1 MLVIGNFSDTQR
13 VRRTTKSPDDATKQH
28 LVHIPDFHTG
38 HLGLVPDKSVLLT
51 GPMPQDDRGKIDKRT
66 CEIVVTPHII
76 NGDIL
81 KVSCTF
87 NEAKHILERLVNLLS
102 NLNVNIMKLES
113 ASLFESRHH
122 VVHMVLDMS
131 RSRLS
136 RDPITGGER
145 SKFMDILPNLRLSN
159 RRGLELF
166 LHIVSQCHQIL
177 TWKPGP
183 GGFSRQIPE
192 VYISEFDRY
201 EWTGQT
207 SRVSVERDEVRY
219 QSSSKEGADQSATGR
234 ADTKRTFFELPDV
247 KEERIDT
254 LLGIEKGKPLD
265 YLLLSDT
272 ESRSLRIQFFQSE
285 HVNRIFEIGFAH
297 RDEIGA
303 LYTILRTV
311 AHSGFNVLS
320 CLIRE
325 VKEYRNVWEVVLEY
339 QGKEDLTSLDRD
351 RRFAIRKL
359 LEPSV
364 EKYWR
369 QIAAYDISIFVPS
382 HLPGAKKYRDPK
394 ERAIPLDAKSRPNRE
409 KPRRPKLMKLD
420 PHGPVERD
428 WLITYA
434 NELLFMAP
442 RIFISSSVLK
452 PGYREI
458 LAQRLFENGWKV
470 SFYGDTAQEEA
481 TYTEA
486 RRLVADA
493 DYFVGIWTPD
503 EPESGADAVQPVTPH
518 PRGRGLEAEGDATRV
533 DGSGATRDRTSPWM
547 QFELGQAVAFEREFK
562 ILASDQL
569 LVREVVRRI
578 AADKP
583 VFRFREDAEYRH
595 FKEQVEILLNY
606 MELNWRNGRYSQRR
620 THRGAE
626 PDPESSR
633 PVGAAPGDGA
643 KDRR

>member
-13 VRRTTKSPDDATKQH
+13 VRRTDAPADGSAKQH

-51 GPMPQDDRGKIDKRT
+51 GPMPQDDRGRIDERT

-87 NEAKHILERLVNLLS
+87 DEGKHVLERLVNLLS

-113 ASLFESRHH
+113 ASLFESKHH

-136 RDPITGGER
+136 RDPITDGER
-145 SKFMDILPNLRLSN
+145 SKFIDVLPNLRLSN

-177 TWKPGP
+177 TWAPGP
-183 GGFSRQIPE
+183 GGFSRQVPE

-207 SRVSVERDEVRY
+207 VRASVERKPVRY
-219 QSSSKEGADQSATGR
+219 KSDPDSTPPELSKANR
-234 ADTKRTFFELPDV
+234 KTFFQLPAE
-247 KEERIDT
+247 KGERIDT
-254 LLGIEKGKPLD
+254 LLGIEEGQPLD

-272 ESRSLRIQFFQSE
+272 ESRSLRIQFFQGV
-285 HVNRIFEIGFAH
+285 HVKRIFEIGFAH
-297 RDEIGA
+297 FDEIGA

-325 VKEYRNVWEVVLEY
+325 VKEYHNVWEAVLEY
-339 QGKEDLTSLDRD
+339 QGKEDLPERSED
-351 RRFAIRKL
+351 RRHVIREL
-359 LEPSV
+359 LAPSV
-364 EKYWR
+364 KKYR
-369 QIAAYDISIFVPS
+369 REIAAYDIKIFVPS
-382 HLPGAKKYRDPK
+382 HLPGAKKYSMKKPG
-394 ERAIPLDAKSRPNRE
+394 EREIPLDTNPPKHRE
-409 KPRRPKLMKLD
+409 KPRRPRLMSRV

-434 NELLFMAP
+434 NEMLFMAP
-442 RIFISSSVLK
+442 RIFISCSVMK
-452 PGYREI
+452 SQYRKI
-458 LAQRLFENGWKV
+458 LAEKLKEARWEY
-470 SFYGDTAQEEA
+470 SFYGNTAQEQA

-503 EPESGADAVQPVTPH
+503 EPEDAVRPAAQPPTPDLPGNEPPH
-518 PRGRGLEAEGDATRV
+518 DAKQNNGNGAPRHQ
-533 DGSGATRDRTSPWM
+533 TSPWM
-547 QFELGQAVAFEREFK
+547 HFELGQAVAFDREFK

-583 VFRFREDAEYRH
+583 VFMFSEDAEHKY
-595 FKEQVEILLNY
+595 FKEQVEALLQY
-606 MELNWRNGRYSQRR
+606 MELNWRNNRFSKRQASHKPGPKSS
-620 THRGAE
+620 E
-626 PDPESSR
+626 PDAS
-633 PVGAAPGDGA
+633 
-643 KDRR
+643 